1 MKPPRSAVEDP
12 QGALFRTE
20 LMHLVNAAHPLIRLA
35 GEIDWASFET
45 AFGAAYAD
53 SRVGRPPAPT
63 RLLVAL
69 HYLKYTFDLSDESVL
84 LQWVENPYWQAF
96 SGEKFF
102 QHEPPID
109 PSSMSRW
116 RKRVGDAGAEELLRQ
131 SIQAGLRLN
140 LIKASQVARV
150 NVDTTVM
157 EKNVRHPTDARLL
170 DRAREKLVKRAQ
182 AEGVRLRQSY
192 VRVGKQALL
201 MQPRYAHAKQFKR
214 ARREERKL
222 RTILGRVIRDV
233 ERKVV
238 DPSPELKELLV
249 LSGRLQQQKRTDKRK
264 LYSLHEPGVDCIS
277 KGKAHKR
284 YEFGCK
290 VAVAVT
296 SRGGWVLAAKAMPGN
311 PYDGH
316 TLKATL
322 EQASDLTG
330 MNLDRVYVDMGY
342 RGHAY
347 EGPIIVNV
355 DKRRRGHTPKSVWR
369 WMKRRAA
376 IEPTIGHLKEHKRLN
391 RNRLKGELGDRV
403 NALLAAAA
411 LNLHKIMRALVASPA
426 HLARFLAWLREA
438 LELRRLS
445 PAPLGTN

>member
-1 MKPPRSAVEDP
+1 MKPPKSAVEDP
-12 QGALFRTE
+12 QGALFQAE
-20 LMHLVNAAHPLIRLA
+20 LVHLVHAAHPLVRLA
-35 GEIDWASFET
+35 SEIDWASFEA

-53 SRVGRPPAPT
+53 SKVGRPPAPT

-69 HYLKYTFDLSDESVL
+69 HYLKYASDLSDEGVL
-84 LQWVENPYWQAF
+84 AAWVENPYWQYF

-116 RKRVGDAGAEELLRQ
+116 RTRVGDAGAEQLLKE

-140 LIKASQVARV
+140 LIKACQVARV

-170 DRAREKLVKRAQ
+170 DRAREKLVKQAK
-182 AEGVRLRQSY
+182 AEGVQLRQSY

-201 MQPRYAHAKQFKR
+201 MQSRYAHAKQFKR
-214 ARREERKL
+214 ARRETRRL

-233 ERKVV
+233 QRKAVN
-238 DPSPELKELLV
+238 PSPELKELLA
-249 LSGRLQQQKRTDKRK
+249 LSTRLHQQERTDKRK
-264 LYSLHEPGVDCIS
+264 LYSLHEPAVDCIS
-277 KGKAHKR
+277 KGKAYKR

-290 VAVAVT
+290 VALAVT
-296 SRGGWVLAAKAMPGN
+296 SHGGWVLAAKAMPGN

-316 TLKATL
+316 TLKAML
-322 EQASDLTG
+322 EQASSLTG
-330 MNLDRVYVDMGY
+330 RTLERVYVDMGY
-342 RGHAY
+342 RGHDY

-355 DKRRRGHTPKSVWR
+355 DKRRRGRTPKSVWR
-369 WMKRRAA
+369 WMKRRSA

-391 RNRLKGELGDRV
+391 RNRLKGALGDRI

-411 LNLHKIMRALVASPA
+411 LNLHKIMRTLAGMPVL
-426 HLARFLAWLREA
+426 LARFLGWL
-438 LELRRLS
+438 LEGLEPRRLS
-445 PAPLGTN
+445 PAPSGAH

>member
-1 MKPPRSAVEDP
+1 MKPPKSTVEDP
-12 QGALFRTE
+12 QGALFQTE
-20 LMHLVNAAHPLIRLA
+20 LAHLVDPQHPLVRLA
-35 GEIDWASFET
+35 GEIDWASFDT
-45 AFGAAYAD
+45 ALGVAYAD
-53 SRVGRPPAPT
+53 SKVGRPPAPT

-69 HYLKYTFDLSDESVL
+69 HYLKFSSDLSDEAVL
-84 LQWVENPYWQAF
+84 AAWVENPYWQFF

-116 RKRVGDAGAEELLRQ
+116 RTRVGDAGAEQLLKE

-140 LIKASQVARV
+140 LIKANQVARV

-170 DRAREKLVKRAQ
+170 DRAREKLVKQAQ
-182 AEGVRLRQSY
+182 AEGIRLRQSY

-201 MQPRYAHAKQFKR
+201 QQSRYAHAKQFKR
-214 ARREERKL
+214 AKREERKL
-222 RTILGRVIRDV
+222 RTMLGRVIRDV
-233 ERKVV
+233 ERKAVS
-238 DPSPELKELLV
+238 PSRELKELLV
-249 LSGRLQQQKRTDKRK
+249 LVKRLHAQKRTDKGK
-264 LYSLHEPGVDCIS
+264 LYSLHEPEVACIS

-290 VAVAVT
+290 VALAIT
-296 SRGGWVLAAKAMPGN
+296 SQGGWVLAAKALPGN

-316 TLKATL
+316 TLKTTL

-330 MNLDRVYVDMGY
+330 RALDRVYVDMGY
-342 RGHAY
+342 RGHDY

-355 DKRRRGHTPKSVWR
+355 DKRRRGRTPKSVWR
-369 WMKRRAA
+369 WMKRRSA
-376 IEPTIGHLKEHKRLN
+376 IEPSNGHLKEHKRLN
-391 RNRLKGELGDRV
+391 RNRLKGVLGDKV

-411 LNLHKIMRALVASPA
+411 LNLHKIMRALAETPA
-426 HLARFLAWLREA
+426 LWTRFLVRLLNA
-438 LELRRLS
+438 LEPPRLS
-445 PAPLGTN
+445 SAPSGAH

>member
-1 MKPPRSAVEDP
+1 MKPPKSRVEDP

-20 LMHLVNAAHPLIRLA
+20 LAPLVHAAHPLVRLA
-35 GEIDWASFET
+35 GEIDWVGFET
-45 AFGAAYAD
+45 AFGSAYAD
-53 SRVGRPPAPT
+53 SKVGRPPAPT

-69 HYLKYTFDLSDESVL
+69 HYLKYTFDLSDEGVL
-84 LQWVENPYWQAF
+84 SQWVENPYWQYF

-102 QHEPPID
+102 QHQPPID

-116 RKRVGDAGAEELLRQ
+116 RTRVGDAGAEELLRE

-140 LIKASQVARV
+140 LIKAGQVARV

-170 DRAREKLVKRAQ
+170 DRAREKLVKLAQ
-182 AEGVRLRQSY
+182 AEGVQLRQSY

-201 MQPRYAHAKQFKR
+201 QQSRYAHAKQFKR
-214 ARREERKL
+214 AKREERKL
-222 RTILGRVIRDV
+222 RTMLGRVIRDV
-233 ERKVV
+233 QRKVA
-238 DPSPELKELLV
+238 DPSPELKELLA
-249 LSGRLQQQKRTDKRK
+249 LSTRLHQQKRNDKRK
-264 LYSLHEPGVDCIS
+264 LYSLHEPSVDCIS

-290 VAVAVT
+290 VALAVT
-296 SRGGWVLAAKAMPGN
+296 SQGGWVLAAKAVPGN

-316 TLKATL
+316 TLTATL

-330 MNLDRVYVDMGY
+330 KTLERVYVDMGY
-342 RGHAY
+342 RGHGY

-355 DKRRRGHTPKSVWR
+355 DKRRRGRTPKSVWR
-369 WMKRRAA
+369 WMKRRSA
-376 IEPTIGHLKEHKRLN
+376 IEPTIGHLKGHKRLN
-391 RNRLKGELGDRV
+391 RNRLKGALGDKV

-411 LNLHKIMRALVASPA
+411 LNLHKIMRALAGMPA
-426 HLARFLAWLREA
+426 LWARFLDWLLEA
-438 LELRRLS
+438 LGLRRFS
-445 PAPLGTN
+445 PAPSGAR

>member
-1 MKPPRSAVEDP
+1 MKPPKSRVEDP
-12 QGALFRTE
+12 QGALFQAE
-20 LMHLVNAAHPLIRLA
+20 LVHLVHAAHPLVRLA

-53 SRVGRPPAPT
+53 SKVGRPPAPT

-84 LQWVENPYWQAF
+84 AQWVENPYWQYF

-109 PSSMSRW
+109 SSSMSRW
-116 RKRVGDAGAEELLRQ
+116 RTRVGDAGAEELLRE

-140 LIKASQVARV
+140 LIKACQVARV

-170 DRAREKLVKRAQ
+170 DRAREKLVKQAK
-182 AEGVRLRQSY
+182 AEGVQLRQSY

-201 MQPRYAHAKQFKR
+201 MQSRYAHAKQFKR
-214 ARREERKL
+214 ARRETRRL

-233 ERKVV
+233 QRKVV
-238 DPSPELKELLV
+238 DPSPELKELLA
-249 LSGRLQQQKRTDKRK
+249 LSIRLQQQKRSDKRK
-264 LYSLHEPGVDCIS
+264 LYSLHEPAVDCIS

-290 VAVAVT
+290 VALAVT
-296 SRGGWVLAAKAMPGN
+296 SQGGWVLAAKAMPGN

-322 EQASDLTG
+322 EQASSLTG
-330 MNLDRVYVDMGY
+330 RTLDRVYVDMGY
-342 RGHAY
+342 RGHDY
-347 EGPIIVNV
+347 EGPITVNV
-355 DKRRRGHTPKSVWR
+355 DKRRRGRTPKSVWR
-369 WMKRRAA
+369 WMKRRSA

-391 RNRLKGELGDRV
+391 RNRLKGALGDRI

-411 LNLHKIMRALVASPA
+411 LNLHKIMRALAGMPV
-426 HLARFLAWLREA
+426 LWARFLGWLLEG

-445 PAPLGTN
+445 PAPSGAH

>member
-1 MKPPRSAVEDP
+1 MKPPKSAVEDP
-12 QGALFRTE
+12 QGALFQTE
-20 LMHLVNAAHPLIRLA
+20 LAHLVDPQHPLVRLA
-35 GEIDWASFET
+35 GEIDWSSFET

-53 SRVGRPPAPT
+53 SKVGRPPAPT

-69 HYLKYTFDLSDESVL
+69 HYLKYTFDLSDEGVL
-84 LQWVENPYWQAF
+84 LQWVENPYWQYF

-102 QHEPPID
+102 QHEAPID

-116 RKRVGDAGAEELLRQ
+116 RTRVGDAGAEQLLKE
-131 SIQAGLRLN
+131 SIQAGVRLN
-140 LIKASQVARV
+140 LIKPSQVARV

-170 DRAREKLVKRAQ
+170 ERAREKLVKRAQ
-182 AEGVRLRQSY
+182 AEGIRLRQSY

-201 MQPRYAHAKQFKR
+201 MQSRYAHAKQFKR
-214 ARREERKL
+214 AKREERKL

-233 ERKVV
+233 ERKATS
-238 DPSPELKELLV
+238 PSRELKELLV
-249 LSGRLQQQKRTDKRK
+249 LVKRLHAQKRTDKGK
-264 LYSLHEPGVDCIS
+264 LYSLHEPDVACIS

-290 VAVAVT
+290 VALAVT
-296 SRGGWVLAAKAMPGN
+296 SQGGWVLAAKAMPGN

-322 EQASDLTG
+322 EQASALTG
-330 MNLDRVYVDMGY
+330 KTLERVYVDMGY
-342 RGHAY
+342 RGHGY
-347 EGPIIVNV
+347 EGPVIVNV
-355 DKRRRGHTPKSVWR
+355 DKRRRGRTPRSVWR
-369 WMKRRAA
+369 WMKRRSA

-391 RNRLKGELGDRV
+391 RNRLKGVLGDKM

-411 LNLHKIMRALVASPA
+411 LNLHKIMRALAKTPA
-426 HLARFLAWLREA
+426 LLARILVWLLDA

-445 PAPLGTN
+445 PAPSGAR

>member
-1 MKPPRSAVEDP
+1 M
-12 QGALFRTE
+12 
-20 LMHLVNAAHPLIRLA
+20 
-35 GEIDWASFET
+35 
-45 AFGAAYAD
+45 
-53 SRVGRPPAPT
+53 
-63 RLLVAL
+63 
-69 HYLKYTFDLSDESVL
+69 
-84 LQWVENPYWQAF
+84 ENPYWQYF

-102 QHEPPID
+102 RHEPPID

-116 RKRVGDAGAEELLRQ
+116 RTRVGDAGAEELLRE
-131 SIQAGLRLN
+131 SIQAGLRLS
-140 LIKASQVARV
+140 LIKTSQVARV

-170 DRAREKLVKRAQ
+170 DRAREKLVKQAQ

-201 MQPRYAHAKQFKR
+201 QQSRYAHAKQFKR
-214 ARREERKL
+214 ARRETRRL
-222 RTILGRVIRDV
+222 RTLLGRVIRDV
-233 ERKVV
+233 QRKAV
-238 DPSPELKELLV
+238 DPSPELKELLA
-249 LSGRLQQQKRTDKRK
+249 LSSRLHQQRRLDKRK
-264 LYSLHEPGVDCIS
+264 LYSLHEPAVDCIS

-290 VAVAVT
+290 VALAVT
-296 SRGGWVLAAKAMPGN
+296 SQGGWVLAAKALPGN

-322 EQASDLTG
+322 EQASSLTG
-330 MNLDRVYVDMGY
+330 KELERVSVDMGY
-342 RGHAY
+342 RGHDY

-355 DKRRRGHTPKSVWR
+355 DKRRRGRTPRSVWR
-369 WMKRRAA
+369 WMKRRSA

-391 RNRLKGELGDRV
+391 RNRLKGALGDRI

-411 LNLHKIMRALVASPA
+411 LNLHKIMRALAASPA
-426 HLARFLAWLREA
+426 PLARFLDWLLDA

-445 PAPLGTN
+445 PTPAGAR

>member
-1 MKPPRSAVEDP
+1 MKPAKSAVEDP
-12 QGALFRTE
+12 QGVLFQTE
-20 LMHLVNAAHPLIRLA
+20 LAYLVDPRHPLVRLA
-35 GEIDWASFET
+35 GEIDWVSFET
-45 AFGAAYAD
+45 AFGAPYAD
-53 SRVGRPPAPT
+53 SKVGRPPAPT

-69 HYLKYTFDLSDESVL
+69 HYLKYTSDLSDEGVL
-84 LQWVENPYWQAF
+84 AQWVENPYWQYF

-116 RKRVGDAGAEELLRQ
+116 RTRVGDAGAEQLLKE

-150 NVDTTVM
+150 NVDNTVM

-170 DRAREKLVKRAQ
+170 DRAREKLVKQAQ
-182 AEGVRLRQSY
+182 AEGVQLRQSY

-201 MQPRYAHAKQFKR
+201 MQSRYAHAKQFKR
-214 ARREERKL
+214 ARRETRRL

-233 ERKVV
+233 QRKVV
-238 DPSPELKELLV
+238 DPSPELKELLA
-249 LSGRLQQQKRTDKRK
+249 LSTRLHQQERTDKRK
-264 LYSLHEPGVDCIS
+264 LYSLHEPSVDCIS

-290 VAVAVT
+290 VALAVT
-296 SRGGWVLAAKAMPGN
+296 SQGGWVLAAKAVPGN

-322 EQASDLTG
+322 KQVDELVG
-330 MNLDRVYVDMGY
+330 REPERVYVDMGY
-342 RGHAY
+342 RGHDY

-355 DKRRRGHTPKSVWR
+355 DKRRRGRTPKSVWR
-369 WMKRRAA
+369 WMKRRSA

-391 RNRLKGELGDRV
+391 RNRLKGALGDRI

-411 LNLHKIMRALVASPA
+411 LNLHKIMRALAASPTL
-426 HLARFLAWLREA
+426 LARFLAGLLEA
-438 LELRRLS
+438 LELRRRS
-445 PAPLGTN
+445 PAPSGAH

>member
-1 MKPPRSAVEDP
+1 MKPPKSAVEDP

-20 LMHLVNAAHPLIRLA
+20 LAHLVHAAHPLVRLA
-35 GEIDWASFET
+35 GEIDWSSFET

-53 SRVGRPPAPT
+53 SKVGRPPAPT

-69 HYLKYTFDLSDESVL
+69 HYLKYTSDLSDEGVL
-84 LQWVENPYWQAF
+84 AAWVENPYWQYF

-109 PSSMSRW
+109 SSSMSRW
-116 RKRVGDAGAEELLRQ
+116 RTRVGEAGAEELLKE
-131 SIQAGLRLN
+131 SIQAGLRLK

-157 EKNVRHPTDARLL
+157 EKNIRHPTDARLL
-170 DRAREKLVKRAQ
+170 DRAREKLVKQAK
-182 AEGVRLRQSY
+182 AEGVQLRQSY

-201 MQPRYAHAKQFKR
+201 QQSRYAHAKQFKR

-233 ERKVV
+233 QRKVV
-238 DPSPELKELLV
+238 DPSPELKELLA
-249 LSGRLQQQKRTDKRK
+249 LSVRLHQQKRLDKRK
-264 LYSLHEPGVDCIS
+264 LYSLQEPSVDCIS

-290 VAVAVT
+290 VALAVT
-296 SRGGWVLAAKAMPGN
+296 SQGGWVLAAKAMPGN

-316 TLKATL
+316 TLKTTL

-330 MNLDRVYVDMGY
+330 RTLDRVYVDMGY
-342 RGHAY
+342 RGHDY

-355 DKRRRGHTPKSVWR
+355 DKRRRGRTPRSVWR
-369 WMKRRAA
+369 WMKRRSA

-391 RNRLKGELGDRV
+391 RNRLKGELGDRI

-411 LNLHKIMRALVASPA
+411 LNLHKIMKALAGSPT
-426 HLARFLAWLREA
+426 LLTRFLDWLLEG
-438 LELRRLS
+438 LELRRFSL
-445 PAPLGTN
+445 APSGAR